1 VTTTLGAAQ
10 GSALE
15 RARAS
20 YLEACELDVAVRKPG
35 NVSRVS
41 AGHGMQ
47 AELFSASA
55 RASVGPMFRPGAR
68 VGDRI
73 EAAVAATADAAGCN
87 TNLGIVLLC
96 APIARAI
103 ELHPEADDP
112 VALRAAID
120 HVLADLDVADA
131 RAAYR
136 AIAQARPGGLGSAP
150 AEDVHSLPS
159 IDLRAAMALAAERDS
174 IARQYRDGY
183 ADLFELGWP
192 ALSSG
197 LTGLCGLLEPLIE
210 PLIGPD
216 GSVPPAV
223 TSAVQRVY
231 LAFLAGLP
239 DSHIVRK
246 HGAALA
252 HSVMGSAQHWLAR
265 ASAGEL
271 LDADPDFVRWD
282 LELKA
287 AGLNPGTSA
296 DFTVAA
302 LFVAGFLGSSASPR

>member
-1 VTTTLGAAQ
+1 MTSGPGAAQ
-10 GSALE
+10 RPAIE

-20 YLEACELDVAVRKPG
+20 YLIACELDVAVRKPG
-35 NVSRVS
+35 NVSRGS

-55 RASVGPMFRPGAR
+55 RASVGPLCRPGAR
-68 VGDRI
+68 VGERI

-103 ELHPEADDP
+103 ELHPQADDP
-112 VALRAAID
+112 AALRAAIEG
-120 HVLADLDVADA
+120 VLADLDVADA

-150 AEDVHSLPS
+150 AEDVHGTPS
-159 IDLRAAMALAAERDS
+159 VTLRAAMALAADRDS
-174 IARQYRDGY
+174 IARQYGDGC
-183 ADLFELGWP
+183 AGLFELGLP
-192 ALSSG
+192 PLSSG
-197 LTGLCGLLEPLIE
+197 SSSLSINQ
-210 PLIGPD
+210 D

-223 TSAVQRVY
+223 TNAVQRVY
-231 LAFLAGLP
+231 LAFLASWP

-252 HSVMGSAQHWLAR
+252 HSVMRSAQGWRAR
-265 ASAGEL
+265 ALAGEP
-271 LDADPDFVRWD
+271 LDAAPDFAAWD

-287 AGLNPGTSA
+287 SGLNPGTSA
-296 DFTVAA
+296 DLTVAA
-302 LFVAGFLGSSASPR
+302 LFVAGLVGPRAAVR

>member
-1 VTTTLGAAQ
+1 VTPGLEAA
-10 GSALE
+10 SRTAVE
-15 RARAS
+15 RAQAS
-20 YLEACELDVAVRKPG
+20 YLDACELDVAVRKPG
-35 NVSRVS
+35 NVSRWS
-41 AGHGMQ
+41 AGHGME
-47 AELFSASA
+47 AALFSASA

-73 EAAVAATADAAGCN
+73 EAAVAATWGVAGCN

-96 APIARAI
+96 APIARAV

-112 VALRAAID
+112 IALRAAVEG
-120 HVLADLDVADA
+120 VLADLDVDDA

-136 AIAQARPGGLGSAP
+136 AIAQARPGGLGSVP
-150 AEDVHSLPS
+150 AEDVHSTPS
-159 IDLRAAMALAAERDS
+159 VDLRAAMALAAERDR

-183 ADLFELGWP
+183 GDLFELDLASLAA
-192 ALSSG
+192 ALSGFSAG
-197 LTGLCGLLEPLIE
+197 QH
-210 PLIGPD
+210 GPM
-216 GSVPPAV
+216 PPAV
-223 TSAVQRVY
+223 TDAVQRVY
-231 LAFLAGLP
+231 LAFLASQP

-252 HSVMGSAQHWLAR
+252 HSVMRSAQRWQAR
-265 ASAGEL
+265 ALAGAH
-271 LDADPDFVRWD
+271 LDADPAFVAWD

-302 LFVAGFLGSSASPR
+302 LFIAGLVAPRAALR

>member
-1 VTTTLGAAQ
+1 VKPELGAAQ
-10 GSALE
+10 RSAIE

-20 YLEACELDVAVRKPG
+20 YLIACELDVAVRKPG
-35 NVSRVS
+35 NVSRFS

-47 AELFSASA
+47 AALFSASA
-55 RASVGPMFRPGAR
+55 NASVGPMFRPGAR

-73 EAAVAATADAAGCN
+73 EAAVAATADVAGCN

-103 ELHPEADDP
+103 ELNPMAHDAG
-112 VALRAAID
+112 ALRTAVEG
-120 HVLADLDVADA
+120 VLADLDLDDA

-136 AIAQARPGGLGSAP
+136 AIARARPGGLGSAP
-150 AEDVHSLPS
+150 AEDVHDMPS

-183 ADLFELGWP
+183 AELFEGLPRLSP
-192 ALSSG
+192 ALAS
-197 LTGLCGLLEPLIE
+197 LAV
-210 PLIGPD
+210 GPD
-216 GSVPPAV
+216 EPVPAAIASV
-223 TSAVQRVY
+223 VQRVY
-231 LAFLAGLP
+231 LGFLACRP

-252 HSVMGSAQHWLAR
+252 HSVMRSAQRWQVR
-265 ASAGEL
+265 ASAAEP
-271 LDADPDFVRWD
+271 LDADPGFAAWD

-296 DFTVAA
+296 DLTVAA
-302 LFVAGFLGSSASPR
+302 LFVAGFLAATAALR

>member
-1 VTTTLGAAQ
+1 MTAGLGAAQ
-10 GSALE
+10 RSALE

-55 RASVGPMFRPGAR
+55 RASVGPLFRRGAR

-73 EAAVAATADAAGCN
+73 EAAVAATAEVAGCN

-103 ELHPEADDP
+103 ELHPEADEP
-112 VALRAAID
+112 AALRGAIEG
-120 HVLADLDVADA
+120 VLVDLDVNDA

-150 AEDVHSLPS
+150 AEDVHGMPS
-159 IDLRAAMALAAERDS
+159 IGLRAAMALAADRDS
-174 IARQYRDGY
+174 IARLYRDGY
-183 ADLFELGWP
+183 AELFERGLPPLASG
-192 ALSSG
+192 LSSLSVG
-197 LTGLCGLLEPLIE
+197 Q
-210 PLIGPD
+210 D

-223 TSAVQRVY
+223 TNAVQRVY
-231 LAFLAGLP
+231 LSFLASRP

-252 HSVMGSAQHWLAR
+252 HSVMRSAQRWQAR
-265 ASAGEL
+265 ALAGQP
-271 LDADPDFVRWD
+271 LDADPDFAAWD

-302 LFVAGFLGSSASPR
+302 LFVAGLVGSSAVAH

>member
-1 VTTTLGAAQ
+1 MKPAPTSTAAQ
-10 GSALE
+10 ATE

-20 YLEACELDVAVRKPG
+20 YLVACELDVAVRKPG
-35 NVSRVS
+35 NVSRLS

-47 AELFSASA
+47 AALFSDSA

-73 EAAVAATADAAGCN
+73 EAAVAASWEAAGCN

-103 ELHPEADDP
+103 ELHPQAEDAA
-112 VALRAAID
+112 ALRAAIEE
-120 HVLADLDVADA
+120 VLADLDLADA

-136 AIAQARPGGLGSAP
+136 AIAQAHPGGLGSA
-150 AEDVHSLPS
+150 AAQDVHDVPS
-159 IDLRAAMALAAERDS
+159 MGLRAAMALAADRDS

-183 ADLFELGWP
+183 DELFELGVP
-192 ALSSG
+192 AAVLALPGGAFTRDG
-197 LTGLCGLLEPLIE
+197 LA
-210 PLIGPD
+210 
-216 GSVPPAV
+216 SPAV
-223 TSAVQRVY
+223 SAAVQRTY
-231 LAFLAGLP
+231 LAFLATLP

-252 HSVMGSAQHWLAR
+252 HTVMRSAQRWQTR
-265 ASAGEL
+265 ALNGEN
-271 LDADPDFVRWD
+271 LDADPDFVAWD

-302 LFVAGFLGSSASPR
+302 LFVAGLVAQGTAAR